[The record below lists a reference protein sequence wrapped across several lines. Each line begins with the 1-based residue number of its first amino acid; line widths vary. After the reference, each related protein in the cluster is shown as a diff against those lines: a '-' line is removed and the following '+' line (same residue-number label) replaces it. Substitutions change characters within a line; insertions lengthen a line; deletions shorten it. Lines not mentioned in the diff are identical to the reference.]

1 MLGVGLRRGLH
12 LEGRWLLS
20 AKRGLKV
27 SAVPGAPAGDG
38 FQGRMA
44 GGFPWQG
51 PSLTLQKQQPQGQGR
66 GQTHLG
72 SQRPKQGGETAEAA
86 DSFVHVQPQGLA
98 WLGRVGQ

>member
-27 SAVPGAPAGDG
+27 SAVPGLRQEMG
-38 FQGRMA
+38 FRVEWM
-44 GGFPWQG
+44 G